1 MARRKETVRSSWP
14 DKITIE
20 EFFKQV
26 FNDSGVKTFVNN
38 TKLQKE
44 YKDKVLFAEQWVKLF
59 MKYMDLE

>member
-38 TKLQKE
+38 TKSQKE
-44 YKDKVLFAEQWVKLF
+44 YKDKVLFAEQWVDLF